1 MTDPTPQDPP
11 NGEHD
16 AAQDRDPEDRDPE
29 ERANEELLDPAGPT
43 ELGDA
48 VDG

>member
-1 MTDPTPQDPP
+1 MTDPTTTDGLDDEREDGRDDAPGQD
-11 NGEHD
+11 
-16 AAQDRDPEDRDPE
+16 AEDV
-29 ERANEELLDPAGPT
+29 ANRELPLDPAGPT